1 MVNPRFDNFATL
13 TFDFYGTLVDWE
25 RSLLSPLRS
34 IIERTDESPSNNEIS
49 AHFTTLDS
57 DPLIRGFSS
66 YRDVLA
72 LLTRT
77 FANDYGTVATDDD
90 VDAVIQAIEIAQPY
104 TETLELLPM
113 WASDYKLVIVS
124 NCDDDI
130 IAKTLEAFPFQFND
144 VVTSQQAGTYKP
156 DINIFRLL
164 QERVGEA
171 GECILH
177 IAEWLAEVTPARSLG
192 MGTVWVERTD
202 WAHIGGT
209 DSPDVKVP
217 SLRDLDALMYAS
229 GN

>member
-1 MVNPRFDNFATL
+1 MVNPRFNNFATL

-25 RSLLSPLRS
+25 RSLLGPLRS
-34 IIERTDESPSNNEIS
+34 IVERTDVSTSNAEIN

-57 DPLIRGFSS
+57 DPLNRGFSC

-77 FANDYGTVATDDD
+77 FAKDYGTAASDEDI
-90 VDAVIQAIEIAQPY
+90 DAVIQAIETAQPY
-104 TETLELLPM
+104 TEALELLPR
-113 WASDYKLVIVS
+113 WASDYELVVVS

-130 IAKTLEAFPFQFND
+130 IARTLEAFPFQFND

-156 DINIFRLL
+156 DVNIFRLL

-171 GECILH
+171 RENILH

-192 MGTVWVERTD
+192 MGTVWVERTE

-209 DSPDVKVP
+209 DSPDIKVS

-229 GN
+229 DR